1 MRRLTTEEFIKKS
14 KEIHG
19 DRYDYSKVNYIT
31 AKTKVCIICPKHG
44 EFWMEPVNH
53 LSGQNCPKCVGG
65 VRLTK
70 EEFITK
76 ANEVHNNK
84 YDYSKVDYVNS
95 QTKVCIICPE
105 HGEFWQ
111 TPNAHLSRRNCPKC
125 VGGVIMTQDEFIKR
139 ANEVHNFKYDY
150 SKVEYKNAR
159 TKVCIICPEHGE
171 FWQTPEKHI
180 IRMQG
185 CPKCKVSE
193 LEHKIMNLLKKN
205 NIDYMFQ
212 YPLNWEKNPNGHYLR
227 LDFYLPKYNLAIECQ
242 GRQHFEPV
250 NKFGG
255 EERFLENIERDKRKF
270 NLCKIHNIDVL
281 YFTETKRKE
290 YPYPM
295 ITNFN
300 DLISMIKKME

>member
-1 MRRLTTEEFIKKS
+1 MGFFYTMKRLTTEEFIKKA

-111 TPNAHLSRRNCPKC
+111 TP
-125 VGGVIMTQDEFIKR
+125 
-139 ANEVHNFKYDY
+139 
-150 SKVEYKNAR
+150 
-159 TKVCIICPEHGE
+159 
-171 FWQTPEKHI
+171 EKHI
-180 IRMQG
+180 IRM
-185 CPKCKVSE
+185 
-193 LEHKIMNLLKKN
+193 H
-205 NIDYMFQ
+205 
-212 YPLNWEKNPNGHYLR
+212 GHYLR

-290 YPYPM
+290 YPYPV